1 MKCFQVCIR
10 IALRKKTFSRELCGA
25 ERGVILYNMLY
36 SLARLLN
43 IIYSVEKKYESGLY
57 TLFSCTVNTELV
69 PRFNTRAKR
78 FFASIGTLDLSG
90 MHINY

>member
-1 MKCFQVCIR
+1 MFPSMHIR

-43 IIYSVEKKYESGLY
+43 IIYSVEKNMNPDYILY
-57 TLFSCTVNTELV
+57 LV
-69 PRFNTRAKR
+69 VP
-78 FFASIGTLDLSG
+78 
-90 MHINY
+90 